1 MRDLS
6 GLIPRISVAFI
17 SQMVDF
23 VVHIDHHLDQIIQ
36 TYGSGT
42 YLLLFVIVFCETGF
56 VVTPFLPGDS
66 LLFAVGAFAARGS
79 LDLTTSLLVLTIAGI
94 LGDSVNYWIGARVGP
109 AVFQKKESRF
119 FNPAHLERAHRF
131 YEKYG
136 GKTIVLARF
145 LPILRT
151 FAPFVAGI
159 GRMSYTKFLAYNVIG
174 AAVWVGLFVLAGFF
188 FGNIPIVRD
197 NFSIVILAIIAISL
211 LPIAIEL
218 LKSRSRGRTAQPPVA

>member
-1 MRDLS
+1 VD
-6 GLIPRISVAFI
+6 FI

-23 VVHIDHHLDQIIQ
+23 VVHIDHHLDQIIR
-36 TYGSGT
+36 TYGGWT
-42 YLLLFVIVFCETGF
+42 YLLLFGIVFCETGL

-79 LDLTTSLLVLTIAGI
+79 LDLTTSLLLLAIAGI

-109 AVFQKKESRF
+109 AVFHKKQSRF
-119 FNPAHLERAHRF
+119 LDPQHLERAHRF

-159 GRMSYTKFLAYNVIG
+159 GRMTYPKFLAYNVIG
-174 AAVWVGLFVLAGFF
+174 AAAWVGLFVLAGYF

-197 NFSIVILAIIAISL
+197 NFSLVILGIIALSVV
-211 LPIAIEL
+211 PVASEL
-218 LKSRSRGRTAQPPVA
+218 IRHRGRSTAALK

>member
-1 MRDLS
+1 VEL
-6 GLIPRISVAFI
+6 I
-17 SQMVDF
+17 SQMVDL
-23 VVHIDHHLDQIIQ
+23 VLHIDHHLDQIIS
-36 TYGSGT
+36 TYGTWT
-42 YLLLFVIVFCETGF
+42 YLLLFVIVFCETGL

-79 LDLTTSLLVLTIAGI
+79 LDLTTSLLVLAVAGI

-109 AVFQKKESRF
+109 AVFHKKESRF
-119 FNPAHLERAHRF
+119 FDPAHLERAHRF

-159 GRMSYTKFLAYNVIG
+159 GRMSYPKFLAYNVAG
-174 AAVWVGLFVLAGFF
+174 AAVWVGLFVLAGYF

-197 NFSIVILAIIAISL
+197 NFSIVILAIIAVSVV
-211 LPIAIEL
+211 
-218 LKSRSRGRTAQPPVA
+218 PVVTEFIRHRRPAAG

>member
-1 MRDLS
+1 ME
-6 GLIPRISVAFI
+6 FI

-36 TYGSGT
+36 TYGAWT
-42 YLLLFVIVFCETGF
+42 YLVLFVIVFCETGL
-56 VVTPFLPGDS
+56 VITPFLPGDS

-79 LDLTTSLLVLTIAGI
+79 LDLTTSLVLLGAAGI
-94 LGDSVNYWIGARVGP
+94 LGDSVNYGIGARVGP
-109 AVFQKKESRF
+109 AVFHRKESRLF
-119 FNPAHLERAHRF
+119 DPAHLERAHRF

-159 GRMSYTKFLAYNVIG
+159 GRMSYAKFLAYNVIG
-174 AAVWVGLFVLAGFF
+174 AAAWVGLFVLAGFF
-188 FGNIPIVRD
+188 FGNIPFVRD
-197 NFSIVILAIIAISL
+197 NFSLVILAIIALSVV
-211 LPIAIEL
+211 PVVSEL
-218 LKSRSRGRTAQPPVA
+218 VRHRRRPTAG

>member
-1 MRDLS
+1 
-6 GLIPRISVAFI
+6 
-17 SQMVDF
+17 MVDF
-23 VVHIDHHLDQIIQ
+23 VVHIDHHLDQIIS
-36 TYGSGT
+36 TYGTWT
-42 YLLLFVIVFCETGF
+42 YLLLFVIVFCETGL

-79 LDLTTSLLVLTIAGI
+79 LDLVTSMLVLAVAGI
-94 LGDSVNYWIGARVGP
+94 LGDTVNYWIGARVGP
-109 AVFQKKESRF
+109 AVFQKKDSRF
-119 FNPAHLERAHRF
+119 FDPAHLEKAHRF

-159 GRMSYTKFLAYNVIG
+159 GRMSYPKFLAYNVVG
-174 AAVWVGLFVLAGFF
+174 AAVWVGLFVLAGYF

-197 NFSIVILAIIAISL
+197 NFSLVILIIIVVSVV
-211 LPIAIEL
+211 PVVNEVVQH
-218 LKSRSRGRTAQPPVA
+218 RRRRPRTGDATAP

>member
-1 MRDLS
+1 ME
-6 GLIPRISVAFI
+6 FI

-36 TYGSGT
+36 TYGAWT
-42 YLLLFVIVFCETGF
+42 YLVLFVIVFCETGL
-56 VVTPFLPGDS
+56 VITPFLPGDS

-79 LDLTTSLLVLTIAGI
+79 LDLTTSLVLLGAAGI
-94 LGDSVNYWIGARVGP
+94 LGDSVNYGIGARVGP
-109 AVFQKKESRF
+109 AVFHRKESRLF
-119 FNPAHLERAHRF
+119 DPAHLERAHRF

-159 GRMSYTKFLAYNVIG
+159 GRMSYAKFLAYNVIG
-174 AAVWVGLFVLAGFF
+174 AAAWGGLFVLAGFF
-188 FGNIPIVRD
+188 FGNIPFVRD
-197 NFSIVILAIIAISL
+197 NFSLVILAIIALSVV
-211 LPIAIEL
+211 PVVSEL
-218 LKSRSRGRTAQPPVA
+218 VRHRRRPTAG